1 MSEGQVIPAITLQ
14 SYFSPVENQWCPGCG
29 NFGIVRAI
37 KRALLELNLEPH
49 QVLFVSGIGQAGKAP
64 HYLKCNHLNELHG
77 RALPAAIAA
86 KIVNPPLTVI
96 AEGGDGDGYGEGGN
110 HFISAMA
117 RNVSITYL
125 VHNNQVYG
133 LTKGQASPTSDRG
146 FVTKTTPAGAWD
158 PLNPM
163 ALAIAAN
170 ASFVARSYSADTE
183 HLSNIIK
190 KALQHKGFS
199 LVDIFQPCVTYNH
212 INTYQFYQTHLYK
225 LEDDKSY
232 DPSNRVAAFQKALEW
247 GDKIPIGLFYQV
259 DRPVFEENLKAASGV
274 PLVKQKLDP
283 MAFEKMLDEFA

>member
-1 MSEGQVIPAITLQ
+1 MSEGQVTPAITLQ

-170 ASFVARSYSADTE
+170 SSFVARSYSADTE

-283 MAFEKMLDEFA
+283 MAFKKMLDEFA